1 MVEYNE
7 NNQTLT
13 IHVTSDIGIG
23 GWYGFTKQ
31 NIVNAVVQYPDA
43 ESITFIINNYGGD
56 LAEALSIRSY
66 LGELAAE
73 GKKIKAHFVG
83 FSASAATVMV
93 MHPAIERAMDEY
105 AYMLIHNARS
115 AIWDGEAKDFRDV
128 ADDLDK
134 FSDTIT
140 DIYVEVSGQSKPKI
154 KALMD
159 EGKWLSAKDVKKN
172 GLVNEI
178 VKGSETTAA
187 TTNRDQKFIN
197 QFPTMKMEKET
208 PKKGLASA
216 FNALIVA
223 MGLQPNEIIMNSG
236 MPPAESD
243 EGVDEFT
250 PPPPVTEVDDGLKAD
265 TPAPVAK
272 IVYPTPSPSPLSF
285 NQTMGRY
292 FNFAQKEVVK
302 GGTKVRQRV
311 AVAKANSSKLNVVEA
326 YYIKH
331 VLGRDLPAN
340 CGCGSVPAALDHL
353 DWSAISEQLGDQVV
367 EVATNIVIDRFKATF
382 GAYIPSSWGHVRDR
396 IYTQLTASFG
406 DFLQPWG
413 CGFNPKGLASFDLQS
428 NIPRAVKGDLTIC
441 DGLLAQTYFNYLLTN
456 SYMPY
461 EHPLAMWLAEQ
472 VIESAMVDVV
482 KAFWFGVYNP
492 ANIDTP
498 AAAALDCFDGIH
510 TIVDNAITAGTVLP
524 IPTGAYNALTN
535 NATAMLEAF
544 TSGFEPAWW
553 GQSVVI
559 YCSPRFAQ
567 LYAQENLN
575 NCMSCTPA
583 NEYYGWTELQ
593 PLRIMHT
600 NHFLVP
606 TIAFGAGDRLL
617 ATIPGNILFMG
628 GNPNEWQTIRTER
641 NGRQICMY
649 FDAVGGAAVQSL
661 SPRFF
666 AVNDQAAVPIAW

>member
-7 NNQTLT
+7 TDLNIT
-13 IHVTSDIGIG
+13 IHVTSDMGIG

-31 NIVNAVVQYPDA
+31 NIIDAIIQYPDA
-43 ESITFIINNYGGD
+43 EGINLVINNYGGD

-66 LGELAAE
+66 LGELAAA

-93 MHPAIERAMDEY
+93 MHPAIERVMDEY
-105 AYMLIHNARS
+105 GYMLIHNARS
-115 AIWDGEAKDFRDV
+115 AIWDGEAKDFRQA

-134 FSDTIT
+134 FSDTIA
-140 DIYVEVSGQSKPKI
+140 DIYVEVAGKSKAKI

-159 EGKWLSAKDVKKN
+159 EGKWLSAAAVKEA
-172 GLVNEI
+172 GLVSDI
-178 VKGSETTAA
+178 VKGSKDTAA
-187 TTNRDQKFIN
+187 TAAANKKFIN
-197 QFPTMKMEKET
+197 QFPNMNNMEKQSKQT
-208 PKKGLASA
+208 NKLTSA
-216 FNALIVA
+216 FSVLVAAL
-223 MGLQPNEIIMNSG
+223 GLNPSEIIMNNAA
-236 MPPAESD
+236 PPADSD
-243 EGVDEFT
+243 EGVDNESNQHDET
-250 PPPPVTEVDDGLKAD
+250 LNLDEPKKD
-265 TPAPVAK
+265 TPVAK
-272 IVYPTPSPSPLSF
+272 IVYPAPSPSNVQPL
-285 NQTMGRY
+285 TMGKY
-292 FNFAQKEVVK
+292 YNFAQKEVMK
-302 GGTKVRQRV
+302 GSTKVKQLV
-311 AVAKANSSKLNVVEA
+311 AVAKPNSGKLNVVEA

-353 DWSAISEQLGDQVV
+353 DWSAISAELGDQVV
-367 EVATNIVIDRFKATF
+367 EVATNIVINRFKVTF
-382 GAYIPSSWGHVRDR
+382 GAYIPSSWGHIRDR

-406 DFLQPWG
+406 EFLQPWG
-413 CGFNPKGLASFDLQS
+413 CGFNPKGLATFDLQS

-456 SYMPY
+456 NYMPY

-498 AAAALDCFDGIH
+498 AASVYDCFDGVH

-544 TSGFEPAWW
+544 TSGFEAAWW

-593 PLRIMHT
+593 PLRVMHT

-606 TIAFGAGDRLL
+606 TIAFGAGDRLI

-641 NGRQICMY
+641 NGRQVCMY

-661 SPRFF
+661 LPRFF
-666 AVNDQAAVPIAW
+666 AVNDQAAVPVAW